1 MARADVLTTRA
12 GALPRWPWGSGLL
25 WLLFAVTALIV
36 FAPIVM
42 VLLGGFNVAA
52 PGEGFRFGLD
62 NWRRAWSDPTVW
74 RALGNSILILVT
86 RGLLGFLIA
95 VPLAWLVARTN
106 LPGAHWLEF
115 GFWVSFF
122 MPSLAAIQGWIFL
135 LEQRTGLLN
144 QGLRLLPLGI
154 PPLDVYSFWGIIWVH
169 LMSQNVSALFV
180 LLVLGFRNMDA
191 SLEEAAHVCGASR
204 LSTVRQITL
213 PLTRPMLAM
222 LVILAIIR
230 GLQSYE
236 VEQVLG
242 QPVGIDVYS
251 TLVVK
256 MLASEPPRI
265 PEGTALSTFVLICL
279 VPLIV
284 LQRWYVG
291 RRQYT
296 TITGKMRAGPVDLG
310 RFRWPA
316 FGLVAGL
323 LLLMTLVPFISV
335 VAGSLMRRWGYFAIA
350 SPFTLQHWQRV
361 LADSTFIASL
371 TNTLLLGVLSGIVSA
386 LVVFFVAYVLV
397 RTTFPARGT
406 LDFLSW
412 LPWAIP
418 GVLLSLGL
426 VALVLM
432 LPPLRLL
439 YGSLLLLIIAVVL
452 FRFPLGVHFVKSGLM
467 QVSKELEE
475 ASTVCG
481 TGWLTTQRRITV
493 PILLPMLVAVAL
505 MTFVTA
511 VNEVSG
517 VVLLASTDTRTLSLL
532 SLGYLSGSFPEKES
546 AAVVTTIMILLCVG
560 VALIARQFETR
571 VADRARDS
579 EQP

>member
-1 MARADVLTTRA
+1 MARVDALAAKRV
-12 GALPRWPWGSGLL
+12 ALPRWSWSGGAQ
-25 WLLFAVTALIV
+25 WLLLGATALLV
-36 FAPIVM
+36 LAPIVM
-42 VLLGGFNVAA
+42 VMLGGFNVAA
-52 PGEGFRFGLD
+52 PTEGFRFGLD
-62 NWRRAWSDPTVW
+62 NWRRAWSDPTIW
-74 RALGNSILILVT
+74 RALGNSVLILVT
-86 RGLLGFLIA
+86 RGILGFLIA
-95 VPLAWLVARTN
+95 IPLAWLVARTN
-106 LPGAHWLEF
+106 LPGARWLEF
-115 GFWVSFF
+115 GFWVAFF

-135 LEQRTGLLN
+135 LEGRSGLLN
-144 QGLRLLPLGI
+144 QWLRLLPVALPAI
-154 PPLDVYSFWGIIWVH
+154 DVYSFWGIIWVH

-204 LSTVRQITL
+204 LRTVAQITL
-213 PLTRPMLAM
+213 PLTRPMMAM

-236 VEQVLG
+236 IEQVLG

-265 PEGTALSTFVLICL
+265 PEGTALSTFVLLCL
-279 VPLIV
+279 VPLIF

-310 RFRWPA
+310 RLRWPA
-316 FGLVAGL
+316 WALVTGLV
-323 LLLMTLVPFISV
+323 LLMTLVPLASV
-335 VAGSLMRRWGYFAIA
+335 VAGSLMRRWGYFGIP
-350 SPFTLQHWQRV
+350 SPWTLSHWQRV
-361 LADSTFIASL
+361 FGDSTFVSSL
-371 TNTLLLGVLSGIVSA
+371 LNTLLLGLLAGIVSA
-386 LVVFFVAYVLV
+386 LVVFVIAYVLV
-397 RTTFPARGT
+397 RTSFPARGT
-406 LDFLSW
+406 LDFVSW

-426 VALVLM
+426 VAMVL
-432 LPPLRLL
+432 LIPPLRIL
-439 YGSLLLLIIAVVL
+439 YGTLPLLVVAVLL

-481 TGWLTTQRRITV
+481 TGWLATQRRITL
-493 PILLPMLVAVAL
+493 PILMPMLVAVGL

-532 SLGYLSGSFPEKES
+532 SLGYLTGSFSEKES
-546 AAVVTTIMILLCVG
+546 AAVVTTIMVLLCVG
-560 VALIARQFETR
+560 VALVARQIEAR
-571 VADRARDS
+571 VGNQGPGTLGR
-579 EQP
+579 

>member
-12 GALPRWPWGSGLL
+12 VGVPGWPWSNGLL
-25 WLLFAVTALIV
+25 WLLFGVTALIV

-42 VLLGGFNVAA
+42 VLLAGFNVAA

-62 NWRRAWSDPTVW
+62 NWRRAWADPTIW
-74 RALGNSILILVT
+74 RALGNSLLILVT

-95 VPLAWLVARTN
+95 IPLAWLVARTN
-106 LPGAHWLEF
+106 LPGARWLEF

-122 MPSLAAIQGWIFL
+122 MPSLAAIQGWVFL

-144 QGLRLLPLGI
+144 QWLRSLPLSI

-204 LSTVRQITL
+204 LSAVRQITL

-222 LVILAIIR
+222 LVILAVIR

-279 VPLIV
+279 VPLIFV
-284 LQRWYVG
+284 QRWYVG

-310 RFRWPA
+310 RLRWPA
-316 FGLVAGL
+316 FGGVAGL
-323 LLLMTLVPFISV
+323 LALMTLVPFLSV
-335 VAGSLMRRWGYFAIA
+335 VAGSLMRRWGYFGIP
-350 SPFTLQHWQRV
+350 SPWTLNHWQRV
-361 LADSTFIASL
+361 FGDSTFIASL

-452 FRFPLGVHFVKSGLM
+452 FRFPLGVHFIKSGLM

-481 TGWLTTQRRITV
+481 NGWLSTQRQITL
-493 PILLPMLVAVAL
+493 PILLPMLIAVAL

-532 SLGYLSGSFPEKES
+532 SLGYLTGSMPEKES

-571 VADRARDS
+571 VADRARDHA
-579 EQP
+579 EP

>member
-1 MARADVLTTRA
+1 MAQADALTSSRPR
-12 GALPRWPWGSGLL
+12 ALPGWRWSGGVQ
-25 WLLFAVTALIV
+25 WLLLAATALLV
-36 FAPIVM
+36 LAPIATVM
-42 VLLGGFNVAA
+42 LGGFNVAA

-62 NWRRAWSDPTVW
+62 NWRRAWSDPTIW
-74 RALGNSILILVT
+74 RALGNSVLILLT
-86 RGLLGFLIA
+86 RGILGFLIA
-95 VPLAWLVARTN
+95 VPLAWLCARTN
-106 LPGAHWLEF
+106 LPGARWLEF
-115 GFWVSFF
+115 GFWVAFF

-135 LEQRTGLLN
+135 LEERTGLVN
-144 QGLRLLPLGI
+144 QWLRLGGL

-169 LMSQNVSALFV
+169 LTSQNVSALFV

-204 LSTVRQITL
+204 LKTITQITM
-213 PLTRPMLAM
+213 PLTRPMIAM

-265 PEGTALSTFVLICL
+265 PEGTALSTFVLLCL
-279 VPLIV
+279 VPLIFV
-284 LQRWYVG
+284 QRWYVG

-296 TITGKMRAGPVDLG
+296 TVTGKMRAGPVDLG
-310 RFRWPA
+310 RWRWPA
-316 FGLVAGL
+316 CALVTSFV
-323 LLLMTLVPFISV
+323 LLMTLVPFLSV
-335 VAGSLMRRWGYFAIA
+335 VAGSLMRRWGYFGIA
-350 SPFTLQHWQRV
+350 SPWTLSHWQRV
-361 LADSTFIASL
+361 FADSTFVASL
-371 TNTLLLGVLSGIVSA
+371 TNTLLLGVLSGVASA
-386 LVVFFVAYVLV
+386 LVVFVIAYVLV
-397 RTTFPARGT
+397 RTPFPARGA

-426 VALVLM
+426 VALVLTF
-432 LPPLRLL
+432 PPLRLL
-439 YGSLLLLIIAVVL
+439 YGSLLLLVVAVVL
-452 FRFPLGVHFVKSGLM
+452 FRFPLGVHFIKSGLM
-467 QVSKELEE
+467 QLSKELEE

-481 TGWLTTQRRITV
+481 TSWLATQRRITF
-493 PILLPMLVAVAL
+493 PILMPMLIAVGL

-532 SLGYLSGSFPEKES
+532 SLGYLVGSMTEKES

-560 VALIARQFETR
+560 VALIARQFEMR
-571 VADRARDS
+571 LANRAVDPS
-579 EQP
+579 EQD